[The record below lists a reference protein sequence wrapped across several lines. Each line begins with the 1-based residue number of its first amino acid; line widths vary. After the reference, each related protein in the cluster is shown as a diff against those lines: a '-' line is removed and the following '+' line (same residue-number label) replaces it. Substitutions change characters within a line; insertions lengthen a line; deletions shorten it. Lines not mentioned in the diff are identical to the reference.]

1 MALSPLNNFLINHSA
16 FNRGQRVLDSGFAV
30 AAAHIL
36 TGSGIGTSAV
46 TGGVLQVTSV
56 TNVYFER
63 PLYAVNTLLEAGA
76 YSTTFTIGSYA
87 TGSIAVVA
95 AEDTAFSVNL
105 VSGTT
110 RSANGTYTENITLAR
125 AGYIGLSGKGA
136 AIVDSMQ
143 IDNFTI
149 ARVS

>member
-1 MALSPLNNFLINHSA
+1 MALSPVNTFLLLHSSFGQA
-16 FNRGQRVLDSGFAV
+16 QRVLDSGYAV
-30 AAAHIL
+30 AAAHVL

-63 PLYAVNTLLEAGA
+63 PLYAVNTLLEAGT

-110 RSANGTYTENITLAR
+110 RSVNGTYTENITLTR

-136 AIVDSMQ
+136 SIVDSMQ
-143 IDNFTI
+143 IDNFTVT
-149 ARVS
+149 RVQ

>member
-1 MALSPLNNFLINHSA
+1 MRADLLRRLMTSN
-16 FNRGQRVLDSGFAV
+16 FNRLQRVLDSGFATAGYHV
-30 AAAHIL
+30 L
-36 TGSGIGTSAV
+36 TGSGLGTSAV
-46 TGGVLQVTSV
+46 SGGVLQITST

-63 PLYAVNTLLEAGA
+63 PLYAIGITLEAGT
-76 YSTTFTIGSYA
+76 YSTTYTVGSYI

-125 AGYIGLSGKGA
+125 AGYIGLSGKGG

-149 ARVS
+149 TRVS